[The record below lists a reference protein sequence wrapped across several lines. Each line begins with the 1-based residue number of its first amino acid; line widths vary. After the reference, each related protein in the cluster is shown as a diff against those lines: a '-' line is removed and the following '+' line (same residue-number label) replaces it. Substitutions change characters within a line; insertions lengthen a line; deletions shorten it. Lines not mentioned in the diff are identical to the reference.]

1 MWFKP
6 LLNPS
11 RWVYWASHEPYDV
24 HVQRAAK
31 VEKEWLVTLATINP
45 SEVDYE
51 DFVPCARRLA
61 RQLKEQE
68 GVELIVALTHM
79 RVPND
84 ELLAHEAPWNRGM
97 SSL

>member
-1 MWFKP
+1 M
-6 LLNPS
+6 LDCN
-11 RWVYWASHEPYDV
+11 E
-24 HVQRAAK
+24 

-68 GVELIVALTHM
+68 GVEIIVALTHM

-84 ELLAHEAPWNRGM
+84 ELLAHEA
-97 SSL
+97 SSDGSFQRPLLLA